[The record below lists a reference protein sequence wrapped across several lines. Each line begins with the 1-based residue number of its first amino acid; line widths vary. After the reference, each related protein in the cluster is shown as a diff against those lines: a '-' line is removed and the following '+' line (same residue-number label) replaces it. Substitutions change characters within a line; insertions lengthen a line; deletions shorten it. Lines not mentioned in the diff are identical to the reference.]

1 MEHNRD
7 VHIDCPC
14 GVCRP
19 AGQTNSPVI
28 RLIPRLLRKDPD
40 RSRPNPLLHRKE
52 LSSTPA

>member
-7 VHIDCPC
+7 VPIDCPC
-14 GVCRP
+14 GVCR
-19 AGQTNSPVI
+19 AAAQANSPVI

-40 RSRPNPLLHRKE
+40 RSRSNPLLHLKE